1 MAKSIFKVTYEEV
14 IKDLSS
20 HPVKKRF
27 VELDE
32 LKVSSE
38 KLDSKAKDYIV
49 DQLPK
54 IFDEMENSFG
64 SRNKGV
70 KPLYEIKKLATEKKY
85 DYQVKFSNNTL
96 IAYRIMINMTD
107 KKISKLTF
115 GKKATI
121 KKEI

>member
-32 LKVSSE
+32 LTVSSE

-49 DQLPK
+49 DQLPG

-64 SRNKGV
+64 NRNKDIN
-70 KPLYEIKKLATEKKY
+70 PLYEIKKLHPGKKY
-85 DYQVKFSNNTL
+85 DYQVKFSNHIL
-96 IAYRIMINMTD
+96 IAYRIMINVTD

-115 GKKATI
+115 AKKSTV